1 MPGVGRERTA
11 SNRWRHLCSVS
22 KRQNLH
28 ERNQNFTL
36 IKLRA
41 PARSIYL
48 LAFTKPS
55 YNSVFFTK
63 PSYNSVLEAA
73 TYSDLN
79 GVTLPDACTMQ

>member
-1 MPGVGRERTA
+1 MPGVGRETTA

-36 IKLRA
+36 IKLRV
-41 PARSIYL
+41 PARSIHL
-48 LAFTKPS
+48 LA
-55 YNSVFFTK
+55 FTK